1 MPRSRSVLPR
11 TLSVLFCRHTPTR
24 VETLK
29 SCQRWL
35 RLKLACQVR
44 LSSGSRRGS
53 NGPGG
58 NSGSS
63 PNNGSCSNSGRC
75 QPVRQV
81 WRRV

>member
-1 MPRSRSVLPR
+1 MPRSRSLLPR
-11 TLSVLFCRHTPTR
+11 TLSVLRCCHSPTR
-24 VETLK
+24 VYTLK

-44 LSSGSRRGS
+44 LSTGSRRGS
-53 NGPGG
+53 SGPGG
-58 NSGSS
+58 SKGSS